1 MKKAENAKT
10 FESQIAVQPNVISA
24 MSFVPGFSSYAQ
36 ANVPDV
42 LQRQLQR
49 QYGKDVV
56 DNRANRR
63 MFSGSDR
70 LHEEMVSQQ
79 YK

>member
-1 MKKAENAKT
+1 
-10 FESQIAVQPNVISA
+10 
-24 MSFVPGFSSYAQ
+24 MSFVPGFASYAK
-36 ANVPDV
+36 ADVPDV

-63 MFSGSDR
+63 MLSGSDK

-79 YK
+79 YR